1 MQRCPSSVARGV
13 DINVDTLNKVLDDI
27 KVSIPGIRNQYSPHS
42 VHISK
47 LLMYSV
53 AIMTT
58 FYTL

>member
-27 KVSIPGIRNQYSPHS
+27 KVSTPGIRNQYSPHS